1 MSYFYISDDVT
12 TGRAEDGDV
21 VVLVASGELD
31 YDATPRF
38 KAHVLRYIAEG
49 HRRVVLDLST
59 VTFIDSTAIG
69 ALVGAV
75 VRFQRDGETPLAV
88 VCAEENRRLLRIFAV
103 AGVAGVVTLHRSRE
117 EAVRELVATG

>member
-1 MSYFYISDDVT
+1 MGYFFISDDVT
-12 TGRAEDGDV
+12 TGREEDGDV
-21 VVLVASGELD
+21 IVLVASGELD

-38 KAHVLRYIAEG
+38 KAHVLRHIRAG
-49 HRRVVLDLST
+49 HHRVVLDLSM

-75 VRFQRDGETPLAV
+75 VRFQREGETPLAV
-88 VCAEENRRLLRIFAV
+88 VCAEENRRLLRIFEV
-103 AGVAGVVTLHRSRE
+103 AGVSGVVALHRSRE